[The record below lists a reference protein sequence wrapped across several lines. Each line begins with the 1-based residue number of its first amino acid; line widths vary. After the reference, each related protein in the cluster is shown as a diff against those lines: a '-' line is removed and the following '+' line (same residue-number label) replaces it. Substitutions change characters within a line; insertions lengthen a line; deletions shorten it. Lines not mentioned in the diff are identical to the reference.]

1 MGIFFIISLA
11 LVKMIGSIPVR
22 AAGFVL
28 TRLSLFI
35 YYVDKK
41 HRDITIENLKT
52 AFGNE
57 KSEKD
62 IKSIAKKAYE
72 NLSLTFLD
80 FCRIPKLTRENLN
93 DIVTFENIDYVWS
106 ALARGKGIVF
116 CTAHFG
122 SWEILPHLFA
132 ISHKPFNIIV
142 RPLDSRVLDMVVS
155 KYRSHSG
162 NKIIAKK
169 NGMKHILR
177 ALQKKEIIG
186 TLNDQN
192 VKHSEGVFV
201 DFFGKKACTNFALAL
216 LSLRTDVPVIPVFI
230 IREGLSKHRVKF
242 EKPVEIEKG
251 IDRKKYLVDFTQA
264 ITTVIENYV
273 REYPEQWFWVHR
285 RWKTRPKV
293 LIKKYKEKDFT
304 RDQYVVMTNDKAQNT
319 K

>member
-80 FCRIPKLTRENLN
+80 FCRIPNLTRENLN

-106 ALARGKGIVF
+106 ALARG
-116 CTAHFG
+116 
-122 SWEILPHLFA
+122 
-132 ISHKPFNIIV
+132 
-142 RPLDSRVLDMVVS
+142 
-155 KYRSHSG
+155 
-162 NKIIAKK
+162 
-169 NGMKHILR
+169 
-177 ALQKKEIIG
+177 
-186 TLNDQN
+186 
-192 VKHSEGVFV
+192 
-201 DFFGKKACTNFALAL
+201 
-216 LSLRTDVPVIPVFI
+216 
-230 IREGLSKHRVKF
+230 
-242 EKPVEIEKG
+242 
-251 IDRKKYLVDFTQA
+251 
-264 ITTVIENYV
+264 
-273 REYPEQWFWVHR
+273 
-285 RWKTRPKV
+285 
-293 LIKKYKEKDFT
+293 
-304 RDQYVVMTNDKAQNT
+304 
-319 K
+319 